1 MFDLDPSL
9 DRIPISPDA
18 LERVAWSLN
27 LTAVAGTDF
36 AGAEARAYA
45 VAGAAGDGR
54 SVCYVCL
61 YVQSMDR
68 AQVYRHRANPFPA
81 AEGEAH
87 EEEALAFLEDLGF
100 ILETIDYRGWNSRE
114 RQDWFDKQPPF
125 HARRPPPETP
135 PVPQEPA
142 PAARVAPAAAPAPP
156 AAPVAPPEMEGVLV
170 LAEPI
175 EEPPPAPS
183 PPPSPA
189 PRPAAARVPPSRARA
204 VAQASP
210 PPAVKPEVAPPSQ
223 RPVKVDLPEEYEDLA
238 RLFASF

>member
-125 HARRPPPETP
+125 HVRRPPPETP

-142 PAARVAPAAAPAPP
+142 AAARAAPAAEP
-156 AAPVAPPEMEGVLV
+156 AAPPEPEKPPEMEGIVV
-170 LAEPI
+170 LADSVG
-175 EEPPPAPS
+175 EPPPA
-183 PPPSPA
+183 PSPA

-204 VAQASP
+204 VARASSS
-210 PPAVKPEVAPPSQ
+210 PAVEPEVAPLSQ
-223 RPVKVDLPEEYEDLA
+223 RPVKVDLPEDYEDLA